1 MLRKEPVFMQSLI
14 IEGTAKTPFVKLDPQ
29 NNEFVISGRSIPNDA
44 EFFYQPVLEWFDSYV
59 ADPSEETVLRLDLD
73 YFNISSSKRLLFIL
87 YKLND
92 LVETGNK
99 VKLVWTYREE
109 DDDMLEVGQDYAFMV
124 KVPFE
129 FIPKSVNVPMAELV

>member
-1 MLRKEPVFMQSLI
+1 MQSLI

-59 ADPSEETVLRLDLD
+59 SDPSEETVLRLDLD

-99 VKLVWTYREE
+99 VKLVWTYRNE

>member
-1 MLRKEPVFMQSLI
+1 MQSLI

-59 ADPSEETVLRLDLD
+59 SDPIEETVLRLDLD

-92 LVETGNK
+92 LFETGNK
-99 VKLVWTYREE
+99 VKLVWTYRDE